1 MKENYQK
8 NTVFPLRPV
17 SFNGQDYENQK
28 VSGTSYHSLFVS
40 QNMFRKIP
48 FVVVYHLGNFDDL
61 LQSGFGIVPN
71 ITFDNLCK
79 PIHDVIIIPVSSDPL
94 NMESGN
100 EGGKILKNATPR
112 EIKSYLDEKNN
123 FS

>member
-1 MKENYQK
+1 M
-8 NTVFPLRPV
+8 RPV

-112 EIKSYLDEKNN
+112 EIQSYLDEKNN